1 MIRNLI
7 VFLLFVFGIFFAGMY
22 LAYGQIDPC
31 RALAV
36 EEARRSAFPATIAQ
50 VWTRSDAASMSRPA
64 CSKKLV
70 RSWWD
75 RLTG

>member
-1 MIRNLI
+1 MIRNTI
-7 VFLLFVFGIFFAGMY
+7 VIFLFLFGMFFAGSY

-36 EEARRSAFPATIAQ
+36 EQARRSPVPTGVAHW
-50 VWTRSDAASMSRPA
+50 WTEIQTSGMTRPV
-64 CSKKLV
+64 CTKKLV
-70 RSWWD
+70 LSWWD

>member
-7 VFLLFVFGIFFAGMY
+7 VLLLFAFGIFFAGLY

-36 EEARRSAFPATIAQ
+36 EQARRSAMPTAVAQ
-50 VWTRSDAASMSRPA
+50 VWTRIATGGMSRPA
-64 CSKKLV
+64 CSKAMV
-70 RSWWD
+70 VSWWD